1 MPPIDLTNMSYHAQE
16 ERKNRLT
23 FIKALGIGVPVAT
36 VEKKDEQGRK
46 YYKTLTSTGVMV
58 IRNTDNM
65 IITLYLAGINQAIQV
80 FRESYGRVRM
90 PEELYNKI
98 LMNEIM
104 FPAA

>member
-23 FIKALGIGVPVAT
+23 FIEALGIGVPVAT

-58 IRNTDNM
+58 IRNADNM
-65 IITLYLAGINQAIQV
+65 IITLYLAGIGQAIKV
-80 FRESYGRVRM
+80 FRESYGGVRM

-98 LMNEIM
+98 MMNGIM

>member
-16 ERKNRLT
+16 GRKNRLT
-23 FIKALGIGVPVAT
+23 FIEALGIGVPVAT

-65 IITLYLAGINQAIQV
+65 IITLYLAEISQAIKV

-98 LMNEIM
+98 MMNGIM